1 MNNNI
6 FSGLEKLGFED
17 IEDIKIYKD
26 TDDEEKDDKKS
37 SINSPLYNKSVICP
51 VCGYAFKAKSVKSS
65 YYRIGKKDSD
75 FFIRYLTINPYFYD
89 VWLCN
94 SCGYAALKVDFENL
108 KEREIKKIEKVIKAR
123 WKSREY
129 PENYDENI
137 AIERYK
143 LALLNYA
150 VIDSKSSKKALTCLK
165 LAWMYRLLKD
175 EENEITFLRQALEGF
190 NHAFFNEFFPI
201 YGMNKFTVMYL
212 IGELH
217 RRVGEYDNAL
227 LWYSQVI
234 TTPGVSQKLK
244 ELARD
249 GKDLIKEEQEANQS
263 HEEDDSATIDIEE
276 ESKEESKK
284 GILSKFFSR

>member
-65 YYRIGKKDSD
+65 HYRIGKRDSD

-108 KEREIKKIEKVIKAR
+108 KEPEIKKIEKVIKSR

-190 NHAFFNEFFPI
+190 NNTFFNEFFPV
-201 YGMNKFTVMYL
+201 YGMNKFIVMYL

-217 RRVGEYDNAL
+217 RRIGEYDNAL

-249 GKDLIKEEQEANQS
+249 GKDLIKEEQEAEQS
-263 HEEDDSATIDIEE
+263 HEAVEETAADIEE
-276 ESKEESKK
+276 DSKK
-284 GILSKFFSR
+284 GIFSRLFSK